1 MEGNMLDNIIDN
13 LDNKNELEKQIN
25 TELDAFKEEV
35 CNITEFPPALVKIIP
50 VTGGLSVVLS
60 HREPIALKDTVISFF
75 KNISPDYTLELGSV
89 VKDTVNSVSNGFM
102 QHSSA
107 NLNYYSENTVTFY
120 LTKSEE
126 KEE

>member
-1 MEGNMLDNIIDN
+1 MLDDIIDN

-25 TELDAFKEEV
+25 TELNDFKEEV
-35 CNITEFPPALVKIIP
+35 CEVTGFPQELVEIIP
-50 VTGGLSVVLS
+50 VTNGLGVVLS

-102 QHSSA
+102 QPKSA
-107 NLNYYSENTVTFY
+107 NLNYYSENTITFY